1 MKAHKRKAGMR
12 VLCDICGKPFKV
24 VLAEREED
32 GKVYRE
38 FTCPECG
45 HVYLAAVK
53 ENGKWI
59 KWNSMLALPS

>member
-1 MKAHKRKAGMR
+1 MKAHMKKAGMK
-12 VLCDICGKPFKV
+12 VLCDICGKQFDIKLV
-24 VLAEREED
+24 EREQD

-38 FTCPECG
+38 LTCPECG

-59 KWNSMLALPS
+59 TQNLILALPS